1 MRIDLFLK
9 KVCIA
14 RSRSAAAR
22 LCEEN
27 KISVNGRSAKSSK
40 DVKPEDVVSV
50 TLGSKEL
57 TFSIVALPEGNVS
70 KAQAPSFYRI
80 TSLKRTPEAFE

>member
-9 KVCIA
+9 RICIVK
-14 RSRSAAAR
+14 SRSAAAR
-22 LCEEN
+22 LCEEE
-27 KISVNGRSAKSSK
+27 KVAVNGKAAKSSK
-40 DVKPEDVVSV
+40 AVKPEDEVSV
-50 TLGSKEL
+50 VLGPKEL

-80 TSLKRTPEAFE
+80 TGLKLTPGVFE

>member
-9 KVCIA
+9 TVCIV

-22 LCEEN
+22 LCEEE
-27 KISVNGRSAKSSK
+27 KITVNGRPARSSK
-40 DVKPEDVVSV
+40 DVKPEDEVSV
-50 TLGSKEL
+50 ILGPKEL
-57 TFSIVALPEGNVS
+57 IFSIVALPEGNVS

-80 TSLKRTPEAFE
+80 TSLKRTPGVFE